1 MRLFI
6 TALLLVCLVIAAPAA
21 KAQSNL
27 IDLELVIAVDVSGSV
42 DDDEAALQ
50 RQGYIK
56 AFRDPKIIEAITQG
70 QMGAIAV
77 TYFECASSHH

>member
-27 IDLELVIAVDVSGSV
+27 VDLELVIAVDVSGSV
-42 DDDEAALQ
+42 DDDEAELQ
-50 RQGYIK
+50 R
-56 AFRDPKIIEAITQG
+56 
-70 QMGAIAV
+70 
-77 TYFECASSHH
+77 

>member
-50 RQGYIK
+50 PLQLMTMRPHFNRK
-56 AFRDPKIIEAITQG
+56 DT
-70 QMGAIAV
+70 
-77 TYFECASSHH
+77 